1 MDKLKY
7 VKIENDDGSLSENI
21 PIGVDAK
28 NVDVNIAGGSEN
40 LQTNL
45 ESKQTQIDSLK
56 TQTQTNTTSI
66 AANASAIN
74 TQKTRIDNL
83 ATLEEGST
91 TGDAELIDI
100 RTGYD
105 GTNYINAGGAV
116 RGQARNDYGG
126 KILLE
131 QGFITLTG
139 RINLTMNQWYHT
151 KNYFPITN
159 IASINIPLWKGGSM
173 IAYYDKNYCFI
184 SGIEGTGQ
192 APTTGEYFTSFED
205 APDNAIYIRISI
217 QRSDVSKLTESYL
230 SFNNSNFQYNLG
242 ALGENISEISKYLEL
257 NSSDRYNILD
267 LQLDNKVL
275 YSIMED
281 GTSKSYGGWGTTRS
295 ILLNRDKYLY
305 VTVRAFYFKDRTIYI
320 PPASFWTA
328 NSQFIE
334 FDWTGYLEKGYN
346 INATPTGPSSSNHI
360 VTLTVPIP
368 KNATYIR
375 ITCATRQ
382 SFDNTHLICVKDAPH
397 YPMVI
402 EHTNKNLYTGSDF
415 AFEDGTTV
423 RAHLQK
429 LQDEIDNIE
438 IPEVNEWKNKTCVF
452 LGDSITQGV
461 GTTKAY
467 WSYLKDF
474 LNIDEHS
481 YGVNGAQSSAIVNQ
495 LNNATNALGADNIDA
510 IFVFF
515 GTNDFNGGVPIG
527 DWFTETT
534 EDVVINSSTGATA
547 TRKKRNFTTG
557 SSTFKA
563 RLNTG
568 LSAIKNQYPKAQVIL
583 MTPIH
588 RAYATFG
595 ATNIQYNELYAN
607 SIDVYFEEY
616 IKAVREAADIYS
628 IYLIDL
634 YRDCGLYPLDSNY
647 SQYFNNAN
655 TDMLHP
661 NAKGHYRIAQTIA
674 KALSKIPSQVIN

>member
-1 MDKLKY
+1 MKIKQLKIVNQDQSTEIADIGADAINVDYNDSTVKAELDKLNTDNNVSK
-7 VKIENDDGSLSENI
+7 NNI
-21 PIGVDAK
+21 T
-28 NVDVNIAGGSEN
+28 N
-40 LQTNL
+40 LQSGL
-45 ESKQTQIDSLK
+45 
-56 TQTQTNTTSI
+56 NTTNS
-66 AANASAIN
+66 NLVLQTS
-74 TQKTRIDNL
+74 RIDNL
-83 ATLEEGST
+83 THLEEGST

-105 GTNYINAGGAV
+105 GTSYINAGNAV
-116 RGQARNDYGG
+116 REQARNDYGG
-126 KILLE
+126 RILLKTGAYINP
-131 QGFITLTG
+131 QGKIVQTTQTFWKYTI
-139 RINLTMNQWYHT
+139 
-151 KNYFPITN
+151 NYFPIAN
-159 IASINIPLWKGGSM
+159 ISNLNIPLWASASCV
-173 IAYYDKNYCFI
+173 AYYDKNYNFI
-184 SGIEGTGQ
+184 SGVVGTGQ
-192 APTTGEYFTSFED
+192 PTTTGEYFTSF
-205 APDNAIYIRISI
+205 DNAPSNAEFVRFSVTTENTLKPS
-217 QRSDVSKLTESYL
+217 QLT
-230 SFNNSNFQYNLG
+230 FQGSNFQYNIG
-242 ALGENISEISKYLEL
+242 TIGENIADIKKYQ
-257 NSSDRYNILD
+257 NWNFSDRYNILD
-267 LQLDNKVL
+267 LQLDNKVSS
-275 YSIMED
+275 SIMDD

-295 ILLNRDKYLY
+295 ILLNKDKYSY
-305 VTVRAFYFKDRTIYI
+305 VTIRAFYYKSKSIYI
-320 PPASFWTA
+320 PPASFWTTD
-328 NSQFIE
+328 SQFIE
-334 FDWTGYLEKGYN
+334 FDWTEYLEKGYN
-346 INATPTGPSSSNHI
+346 INATPTGDLTFNRI

-368 KNATYIR
+368 ENATYIR
-375 ITCATRQ
+375 ITCATNQ
-382 SFDNTHLICVKDAPH
+382 SFDNTNLICIEDAPH

-438 IPEVNEWKNKTCVF
+438 IPEINEWKNKTCVF

-557 SSTFKA
+557 SNTFKA

-647 SQYFNNAN
+647 SQYFHNAD

-674 KALSKIPSQVIN
+674 KALSKIPSQVTN